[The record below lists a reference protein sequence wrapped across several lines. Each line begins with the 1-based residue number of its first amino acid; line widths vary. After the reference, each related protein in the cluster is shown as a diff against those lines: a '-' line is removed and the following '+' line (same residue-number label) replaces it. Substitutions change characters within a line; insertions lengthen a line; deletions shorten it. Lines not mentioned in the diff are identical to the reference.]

1 MELRRGVQ
9 AGLLALLVLSVIAMM
24 AGQLAGQPVLLSFVE
39 TGSMAPTMQPGDGF
53 IAIPAMLTGPPER
66 GDVVTFEAQELDG
79 GGLTTHRVVGETDA
93 GYITQGD
100 ANPTTDQDGP
110 EPPVTRDQIKA
121 EALQIG
127 DTLVVIPK
135 IGLLAL
141 FVRGSVSGLQQFL
154 ATTFGTRAFLGP
166 QGLAY
171 IFAAFG
177 LLAYAGSYLFG
188 EHSERSLDRTRTRS
202 TGVVNAGLIVGGL
215 TVVLMLLITLAM
227 VIPGGVHTF
236 EYVAAESDAPG
247 PDVIKTGTTETIS
260 YNIPSTGFIPTVV
273 YLEPVSDRVTITPR
287 EMYVGS
293 GETRTALVEITAQ
306 SETGP
311 GAQYMAEHRYLAVL
325 PQSTI
330 RGLYEIHP
338 WAPILAI
345 DGMFGIGFASFAFA
359 LIGLGPIRMQPA

>member
-1 MELRRGVQ
+1 M
-9 AGLLALLVLSVIAMM
+9 ALLVLSVLAMM

-53 IAIPAMLTGPPER
+53 IAIPAVLAGPPER
-66 GDVVTFEAQELDG
+66 GDVITFEAKNLDG
-79 GGLTTHRVVGETDA
+79 GGLTTHRVVGETES

-100 ANPTTDQDGP
+100 ANAVTDQDGP
-110 EPPVTRDQIKA
+110 EPPVTREQIKA

-141 FVRGSVSGLQQFL
+141 GVRGAVSGLQQFL

-177 LLAYAGSYLFG
+177 VLSYAGSYFFG
-188 EHSERSLDRTRTRS
+188 THSDRSRGRTRNRS
-202 TGVVNAGLIVGGL
+202 TGVVNASLIVGGL
-215 TVVLMLLITLAM
+215 TVALMVLITLTM
-227 VIPGGVHTF
+227 VVPGGVHTF
-236 EYVAAESDAPG
+236 EYVAAESDSPG

-260 YNIPSTGFIPTVV
+260 YSIPSTGFIPTVV
-273 YLEPVSDRVTITPR
+273 YLEPKSDRLTVTPR
-287 EMYVGS
+287 ELYVGS
-293 GETRTALVEITAQ
+293 GQTRTALVEITAQ

-311 GAQYMAEHRYLAVL
+311 GAQHMAEHRYIAVL

-330 RGLYEIHP
+330 RGLYNVHP
-338 WAPILAI
+338 WAPIIAI
-345 DGMFGIGFASFAFA
+345 DGMFGIGFASFALA
-359 LIGLGPIRMQPA
+359 LLGLGPIRIEPA